1 MLWIPKCLNNIAT
14 DTLLMESTTFDN
26 VSEVLKRTVKND
38 GRVGGLQSYCGK
50 TVDVVIYNEEEEGN

>member
-1 MLWIPKCLNNIAT
+1 
-14 DTLLMESTTFDN
+14 MESTTFDN